1 MDNETKTNPMNIR
14 LLEVRTELGLT
25 QKDMAEK
32 LQISAPTLNMM
43 EKGRQG
49 VSPEVLITLARQLDV
64 RPDFMLLG
72 KKPVFYRKAEELIG
86 TINRLLDY
94 GNPALQLLNTISKS
108 SMCYYTVMAA
118 FDMYYHKNRIAIDE
132 QIKEFEAGTTEQKE

>member
-1 MDNETKTNPMNIR
+1 MDKDIKINPINAR

-32 LQISAPTLNMM
+32 LEISAPTLNMM
-43 EKGRQG
+43 EKGKQG
-49 VSPEVLITLARQLDV
+49 VSSEVMITLAQQLEV

-86 TINRLLDY
+86 TINILLDY
-94 GNPALQLLNTISKS
+94 GKPALHMLNAIAKS
-108 SMCYYTVMAA
+108 AMCYYNIMAT
-118 FDMYYHKNRIAIDE
+118 FEMYYHKNRNDIDE
-132 QIKEFEAGTTEQKE
+132 QIREFEKEEADE